1 MEKIYLGIGT
11 NLGKK
16 VKNLEEALAG
26 IEEYIGNLVL
36 TSSIYETE
44 PWGFRSKSTFLNM
57 VAEVDTNLD
66 PPELLK
72 NLLMIESLLGR
83 KRDGTEYA
91 SRIMDLDI
99 LLYNDQE
106 VVKDRLVIPHPL
118 MHERKFVLIPLCEIA
133 PGLIHPVLKKSIKEL
148 LDECRDRNKVTIYN
162 KPLSAK
168 L

>member
-1 MEKIYLGIGT
+1 MKKIYLGIGT

-16 VKNLEEALAG
+16 VKNLEEAQAG
-26 IEEYIGNLVL
+26 IEEYIGNLVF

-57 VAEVDTNLD
+57 VAEVETNLD
-66 PPELLK
+66 PQELLK

-99 LLYNDQE
+99 LLYNDQV

-148 LDECRDRNKVTIYN
+148 LDECRDRNKVSIYN